1 MARNRR
7 GLGAGEARCEDG
19 QRDVEYRAA
28 RNEKNKTMAKLILF
42 ILIIVLFTI
51 GLWQIALITATLGAG
66 LAMVEF
72 FEKFNPKE

>member
-7 GLGAGEARCEDG
+7 GLGSGEAGCEDG

-28 RNEKNKTMAKLILF
+28 RNEKNKTMTKLILF
-42 ILIIVLFTI
+42 ILIIILFAL
-51 GLWQIALITATLGAG
+51 GLWQIALLAAALGTG

-72 FEKFNPKE
+72 FEKFNPKG